1 MEGLSGSAGC
11 AVSSDGSFVLL
22 SQFTK
27 SNIKRY
33 WIKGPKAGSSEDFT
47 NSVSNPDN
55 IKRIGSTGNFWI
67 ASVVNKI
74 VVPTNPSAVKVNS
87 NGEVLQTIPLKDQF
101 GDTLL
106 SEVNEFDAV
115 VSDDASFQKLPVPGK
130 RSGPESFAFDST
142 GKDFYTG
149 VSGGKIL
156 KYTPDKGFV
165 DFAQITKTSTSSW
178 CKGVFGTALAK
189 KCGRPAGIAFNP
201 KTGDLYVADAPL
213 GLHVIHPAGGVATK
227 IADSVDGKPF
237 KFLDGLDVDPTTGV
251 VYFTS
256 FSSKFSP
263 SEVFIA
269 VGVKDASG
277 KLFKYDPATKAVTVL
292 MEDLSGAAGCAVSSD
307 GSFVLVSEFIKSNIK
322 RYWIKGPKAGST
334 DDIFSSSVSNP
345 DNIRRI
351 GSTGNFWV
359 ASVINKVNEFGNTL
373 LSEANE
379 VDGKLNSS
387 WCDGVVGTALAGRC
401 GRPAGIAFNEKTG
414 ELYVADAPLG
424 LHVVSPAGGLAVKIA
439 DSVDGKPFKFLDGL
453 DVDPTTGVVY
463 FTSFSSRYTP
473 IQVLIALGLKDATGK
488 LFKYDPSTKVV
499 TVLMEGLSGSAG
511 CAVSSDGSFVLLSQ
525 FTKSNI
531 KRYWI
536 KGPKAGS
543 SEDFTN
549 SVSNPDNIKRIGS
562 TGNFWIASVV
572 NKIVVPTNPSAVKVN
587 SNGEVLQTIP
597 LKDQFGDTLLSEV
610 NEFDGS
616 LYIGT
621 LTGPFA
627 GVLKL

>member
-1 MEGLSGSAGC
+1 MTSITE
-11 AVSSDGSFVLL
+11 SS
-22 SQFTK
+22 
-27 SNIKRY
+27 
-33 WIKGPKAGSSEDFT
+33 
-47 NSVSNPDN
+47 
-55 IKRIGSTGNFWI
+55 
-67 ASVVNKI
+67 
-74 VVPTNPSAVKVNS
+74 
-87 NGEVLQTIPLKDQF
+87 
-101 GDTLL
+101 
-106 SEVNEFDAV
+106 
-115 VSDDASFQKLPVPGK
+115 
-130 RSGPESFAFDST
+130 
-142 GKDFYTG
+142 
-149 VSGGKIL
+149 
-156 KYTPDKGFV
+156 
-165 DFAQITKTSTSSW
+165 
-178 CKGVFGTALAK
+178 
-189 KCGRPAGIAFNP
+189 
-201 KTGDLYVADAPL
+201 
-213 GLHVIHPAGGVATK
+213 
-227 IADSVDGKPF
+227 
-237 KFLDGLDVDPTTGV
+237 
-251 VYFTS
+251 
-256 FSSKFSP
+256 
-263 SEVFIA
+263 
-269 VGVKDASG
+269 
-277 KLFKYDPATKAVTVL
+277 
-292 MEDLSGAAGCAVSSD
+292 
-307 GSFVLVSEFIKSNIK
+307 
-322 RYWIKGPKAGST
+322 
-334 DDIFSSSVSNP
+334 
-345 DNIRRI
+345 
-351 GSTGNFWV
+351 
-359 ASVINKVNEFGNTL
+359 
-373 LSEANE
+373 
-379 VDGKLNSS
+379 NSS